1 MHLHVLSLFS
11 SVLNIVELIF
21 KSVSGKDEER
31 QEISKEEK
39 KQSKS
44 SRLRQITSNVFV
56 LDLSEKLFKLLL

>member
-44 SRLRQITSNVFV
+44 SRLRQIV